1 MHPLA
6 RIRQNLCV
14 IRERYGVARI
24 GISGSVGDARRRY
37 RHPGEVPGRG
47 PSTRSLMASYA
58 PRCTCPL
65 WFARIDRS
73 ILSVAE
79 GLRLFEV
86 LNDVVVPEGRRSRA
100 GVAAVP
106 VVGIGAQ
113 KSTEVRPGMWDNLMR

>member
-1 MHPLA
+1 
-6 RIRQNLCV
+6 
-14 IRERYGVARI
+14 
-24 GISGSVGDARRRY
+24 
-37 RHPGEVPGRG
+37 
-47 PSTRSLMASYA
+47 MASYA

-113 KSTEVRPGMWDNLMR
+113 KSTEVRPGMWDNRMR